1 MAASGGVMRKV
12 MRGAAVL
19 ALAGCAAV
27 VGACRTNPTTGRS
40 QFQALSRDQEIA
52 LGVQASPQMT
62 SEFGGKVS
70 DAQLQAYVEGIGRA
84 LAARTEADNPK
95 LPWEFTLLDSDVI
108 NAFALPGGK
117 VFITRG
123 LAERLTNEA
132 QMAGVLGHEV
142 GHVTARHIND
152 RMAGQMGV
160 GVLAV
165 IAGAAANSEAVS
177 DAAAQLGNIALLSYS
192 RDEEHESDLLG
203 MRYMSRLNYDPRG
216 QMEVMQILAAA
227 SKGPRPPEF
236 LSTHPYPED
245 RVKRIGS
252 LLAGEFKATQNNPQ
266 YGLYPER
273 YQPILARLK
282 ALPPARHR
290 AMNGGPEG
298 VALGAPGSW
307 CLHCAAAESARS
319 GER

>member
-1 MAASGGVMRKV
+1 MAAKAGVMRRM

-19 ALAGCAAV
+19 ALAAGSLT
-27 VGACRTNPTTGRS
+27 VGGCRTNPTTGRS

-62 SEFGGKVS
+62 NEFGGRVN
-70 DAQLQAYVEGIGRA
+70 DAVLQAYVDGIGRA
-84 LAARTEADNPK
+84 LAAQTEADNPK

-132 QMAGVLGHEV
+132 QMAGVLGPEV

-152 RMAGQMGV
+152 RVAGQMGV

-165 IAGAAANSEAVS
+165 IAGAAANSNEVA

-216 QMEVMQILAAA
+216 QLEVMQILAAA
-227 SKGPRPPEF
+227 SKGARPPEF

-266 YGLYPER
+266 FGLYPER
-273 YQPILARLK
+273 YQPILARMR

-290 AMNGGPEG
+290 ATAGGPQG
-298 VALGAPGSW
+298 VDLAATGSW
-307 CLHCAAAESARS
+307 CLHCAAAESARP
-319 GER
+319 GGR